1 MSLYDQ
7 TSELLRLPIDQ
18 LQQILSYIT
27 LYELLAL
34 SQSSKSIHGMIDL
47 THHLCFQTSDASDQN
62 MGMGVT
68 INQRGNGNG
77 NGNGNRN
84 RNRNRR
90 NSNADLRR
98 SLPNLGNMDSMSSF
112 SFEVESQRKS
122 VYRRSD
128 LNVTML
134 THCLIRFHHIR
145 SLQLY
150 RLDHIGDK
158 FLPILNAAL
167 TARTLTH
174 LELHNI
180 RIVKDGHTLNLPDD
194 GDRLAYI
201 ELDGIMFC
209 TYKILKSFTTS
220 RNLQVLKMIGCRALM
235 DADVGD
241 IIHRQNKNQKLRE
254 LKLENCTKIAAPNI
268 ACPTLEILSL
278 AKCSMLRD
286 LSLVQ
291 CGPNLVHV
299 DLSYCSLIGD
309 GCVKSLIRQNGSI
322 RTLSLKAC
330 RGVSCIDIDFQL
342 ESLQEL
348 DLSMCMSLKQ
358 CSLYCTAL
366 VTLEMGMCI
375 KLETLDLSLSSI
387 ETLDLSMLTMKQV
400 AIQAQ
405 ELKILN
411 LSGCCKLASIQEF
424 ICPSLVLLDICG
436 TELGR
441 KDFDLSKKSKTKI
454 KTGGDGYDWT
464 NPF

>member
-18 LQQILSYIT
+18 LQQILSYVT
-27 LYELLAL
+27 LHELLAL
-34 SQSSKSIHGMIDL
+34 SQSSRSIHGMIDL

-62 MGMGVT
+62 ISIG
-68 INQRGNGNG
+68 QRGNANANG
-77 NGNGNRN
+77 NG
-84 RNRNRR
+84 R
-90 NSNADLRR
+90 NSNPDLRR
-98 SLPNLGNMDSMSSF
+98 SLPNLGNMDPMSN
-112 SFEVESQRKS
+112 FEFERKS

-128 LNVTML
+128 LNVTRL
-134 THCLIRFHHIR
+134 THCLNRFHYIR
-145 SLQLY
+145 TLQLY

-158 FLPILNAAL
+158 FLPVLNAAP

-174 LELHNI
+174 LEFHNI

-194 GDRLAYI
+194 RLSYI

-209 TYKILKSFTTS
+209 TYKVLKSFTTS
-220 RNLQVLKMIGCRALM
+220 RNLQVLKMNGCRALT
-235 DADVGD
+235 DADVRD
-241 IIHRQNKNQKLRE
+241 IIHRQNNYQKLRE
-254 LKLENCTKIAAPNI
+254 LRLENCTKIAAPSI
-268 ACPTLEILSL
+268 ACPTLEILSF

-286 LSLVQ
+286 LSFVQ
-291 CGPNLVHV
+291 CKNLVDV

-309 GCVKSLIRQNGSI
+309 SSVKSLIRQNGSI
-322 RTLSLKAC
+322 QTLSLKAC
-330 RGVSCIDIDFQL
+330 RGVSCIDLQL

-387 ETLDLSMLTMKQV
+387 ESLDLSMLTMKRV

-411 LSGCCKLASIQEF
+411 LSGCCRLASIQEF
-424 ICPSLVLLDICG
+424 TCPSLVLLDICG

-441 KDFDLSKKSKTKI
+441 KDFELSKKSKTKI